1 MELGKHQRATLT
13 AKTLWK
19 GKVKPT
25 QNGEPTETT
34 AVKES
39 SSLRILPKAQVP
51 SESGFLRF
59 TFVPSFGRLPNQF
72 HVVDATSFLARVSED
87 PLEKNNQDTGN
98 TTVVAAEG
106 QAIESGPKRNSE
118 ASGCTKNIH
127 KHLQPQECNASQ
139 EMDKDDLFQADFV
152 FVMDSDEDKTTKA
165 DNGYRFARSHIVD
178 PAQASTSSESRRD
191 APNPPFTELPHSS
204 ASQQKQCQLTSS
216 LSTSGHLSH
225 QSPVV
230 YSLSPTNIKAEPDLT
245 PTLHQASSVQES
257 QSQWQSANG
266 STTHLSSTYL
276 QSTACYSAPFSKL
289 KRPPFPFNSLSDSV
303 QSQASHLH
311 RISESPR
318 SPLPTKDLPS
328 SSHISSSSDTL
339 QSLSPHT
346 LSPPPPKR
354 FNTLASVPIYIT
366 THLLSPSPKPLSSP
380 CHGSS
385 STICSVNK
393 TCSQIPSEGK
403 SGIRSLLPTRLSVL
417 TAILK
422 SGSSP
427 KRSISP
433 ASCPATFSP
442 NSLGSSTLTIDQ
454 KFKTTP
460 PTPKKVPSNYSVRSD
475 SPGQDEYLLSVFT
488 NVPNH
493 MTLSSKSSP
502 TFRARS
508 VSPKCYLDAGELS
521 PDKLRPL
528 SPTISTY
535 RKTVVSPLLHPM
547 VLNSS
552 LPPHVPRN
560 TSHITSK
567 RACSPA
573 HRYRG
578 PEKSKKV
585 HTYSPTFTAKS
596 YPVSTAASNQRDTFS
611 PTSEKRSLFSPHF
624 LQSTCKSKAYLPQVS
639 AKNLNGHS
647 QAPHWPSSHK
657 GSTSPASPDHTVS
670 PPSVQINSS
679 SIHANYRACPFSSR
693 PRTPVMH
700 PRSPT
705 RVHSPCS
712 LLSRSRE
719 STSPLPSDSKA
730 SQPHKIKASYKV
742 FAAIPTNTLLL
753 EQKAVNEPEVEDSTL
768 DTHSEICS
776 PAQLRQQTEELCAA
790 IDEVLQDPLSMH
802 QHDSSP
808 GSLQN
813 LLASDASKT
822 STALQRPAGRETRFA
837 NLNLWT
843 PTENDSKKT
852 RPGVIRPTT
861 VKAKIIFKK
870 EDPIQPNPFKKYLE
884 ETTESQ
890 TEQVQLFPILFP
902 LLNQT
907 FQLSPLH
914 LQVISHAD
922 FLTPGPFSHLS
933 SILAD
938 TYDNSYSPYRHNNL
952 YNKPTHPIVPIPE
965 NEALSSKELHSARV
979 QSKADLLPHQENKD
993 RSRGSFED
1001 NAFPHSEASSLL
1013 RGDPGDYPAKP
1024 N

>member
-1 MELGKHQRATLT
+1 MELGKHERETLT
-13 AKTLWK
+13 GETLRK
-19 GKVKPT
+19 GRLKQPT

-39 SSLRILPKAQVP
+39 SSLKLLSREQVP

-59 TFVPSFGRLPNQF
+59 TFIPSFGTLPSQF
-72 HVVDATSFLARVSED
+72 HAVDATSFLVRISED
-87 PLEKNNQDTGN
+87 PLEKNCPETRN
-98 TTVVAAEG
+98 TYEVISEG
-106 QAIESGPKRNSE
+106 QAIKSGPKRNSG

-127 KHLQPQECNASQ
+127 KHLQPQDCNASKGK
-139 EMDKDDLFQADFV
+139 MDKEDLFQADFV
-152 FVMDSDEDKTTKA
+152 LVMDSDEEKTA
-165 DNGYRFARSHIVD
+165 MAGNGYGYARSHILD
-178 PAQASTSSESRRD
+178 TSCASTSCASTRGS
-191 APNPPFTELPHSS
+191 ASKPLFTELPHSS
-204 ASQQKQCQLTSS
+204 ASQQKQCQLTSP
-216 LSTSGHLSH
+216 LSTTGHLSH
-225 QSPVV
+225 KSPVV
-230 YSLSPTNIKAEPDLT
+230 HPLSPTNLKAEPDLAT
-245 PTLHQASSVQES
+245 TFHQASSVQES

-266 STTHLSSTYL
+266 STTQQSSTYL
-276 QSTACYSAPFSKL
+276 QSTASYSVPFSIL
-289 KRPPFPFNSLSDSV
+289 KRPLFPFNNLSDSV
-303 QSQASHLH
+303 QSPSNIQASNHH
-311 RISESPR
+311 KKSESTV
-318 SPLPTKDLPS
+318 SPLPSKDLAPS
-328 SSHISSSSDTL
+328 SQISSSSDTL
-339 QSLSPHT
+339 QSSSPHT

-366 THLLSPSPKPLSSP
+366 THLLSPTPKPLSPS
-380 CHGSS
+380 CQGSS
-385 STICSVNK
+385 STICSVNNP
-393 TCSQIPSEGK
+393 CSQMPSKGK
-403 SGIRSLLPTRLSVL
+403 SGIRSSLPTRLSLL

-427 KRSISP
+427 KRPFSP

-460 PTPKKVPSNYSVRSD
+460 PTPKKLPSNYSVRSE

-502 TFRARS
+502 TFRTRS
-508 VSPKCYLDAGELS
+508 VSPKSYLDAGELS

-547 VLNSS
+547 MLSSS

-560 TSHITSK
+560 TSQITSK

-573 HRYRG
+573 HRFRG

-596 YPVSTAASNQRDTFS
+596 YPVSAPASNQQDMVS
-611 PTSEKRSLFSPHF
+611 PTSEKYSPLSPNF
-624 LQSTCKSKAYLPQVS
+624 LQSTCKSKTYLPQVS

-647 QAPHWPSSHK
+647 SVPVQHWPFSHK
-657 GSTSPASPDHTVS
+657 GSIPPASPDYSIS
-670 PPSVQINSS
+670 PPSIQIDNSS
-679 SIHANYRACPFSSR
+679 SIHASYRASPSFSR
-693 PRTPVMH
+693 PRTPLMQ

-705 RVHSPCS
+705 RVCSPCS

-730 SQPHKIKASYKV
+730 PQPHKIKASYKV

-753 EQKAVNEPEVEDSTL
+753 EQKALNEPEGEDNTL

-790 IDEVLQDPLSMH
+790 IDEVLQDPLPTH
-802 QHDSSP
+802 QHDTSPSS
-808 GSLQN
+808 LN
-813 LLASDASKT
+813 RLLASDPGKT
-822 STALQRPAGRETRFA
+822 STASRRPAGRETRFA
-837 NLNLWT
+837 NLNLQT
-843 PTENDSKKT
+843 PTANDSKKT
-852 RPGVIRPTT
+852 KPGVIRPTT

-890 TEQVQLFPILFP
+890 TEQV
-902 LLNQT
+902 
-907 FQLSPLH
+907 
-914 LQVISHAD
+914 ISHPD
-922 FLTPGPFSHLS
+922 LLTPGPFSHLG
-933 SILAD
+933 SIFAD
-938 TYDNSYSPYRHNNL
+938 TYDNSYSPYRHNTL

-965 NEALSSKELHSARV
+965 NEALSSKELHSVRA

-993 RSRGSFED
+993 RCRGSFAD
-1001 NAFPHSEASSLL
+1001 NAFPHSGAPSLL
-1013 RGDPGDYPAKP
+1013 RGDSGDYPTKP

>member
-19 GKVKPT
+19 GKVKQPT

-204 ASQQKQCQLTSS
+204 ASQQKQC
-216 LSTSGHLSH
+216 
-225 QSPVV
+225 
-230 YSLSPTNIKAEPDLT
+230 
-245 PTLHQASSVQES
+245 
-257 QSQWQSANG
+257 
-266 STTHLSSTYL
+266 
-276 QSTACYSAPFSKL
+276 
-289 KRPPFPFNSLSDSV
+289 
-303 QSQASHLH
+303 
-311 RISESPR
+311 
-318 SPLPTKDLPS
+318 
-328 SSHISSSSDTL
+328 
-339 QSLSPHT
+339 
-346 LSPPPPKR
+346 
-354 FNTLASVPIYIT
+354 
-366 THLLSPSPKPLSSP
+366 
-380 CHGSS
+380 
-385 STICSVNK
+385 
-393 TCSQIPSEGK
+393 
-403 SGIRSLLPTRLSVL
+403 
-417 TAILK
+417 
-422 SGSSP
+422 
-427 KRSISP
+427 
-433 ASCPATFSP
+433 
-442 NSLGSSTLTIDQ
+442 
-454 KFKTTP
+454 
-460 PTPKKVPSNYSVRSD
+460 
-475 SPGQDEYLLSVFT
+475 
-488 NVPNH
+488 
-493 MTLSSKSSP
+493 
-502 TFRARS
+502 
-508 VSPKCYLDAGELS
+508 
-521 PDKLRPL
+521 
-528 SPTISTY
+528 
-535 RKTVVSPLLHPM
+535 
-547 VLNSS
+547 
-552 LPPHVPRN
+552 
-560 TSHITSK
+560 
-567 RACSPA
+567 
-573 HRYRG
+573 
-578 PEKSKKV
+578 
-585 HTYSPTFTAKS
+585 
-596 YPVSTAASNQRDTFS
+596 
-611 PTSEKRSLFSPHF
+611 
-624 LQSTCKSKAYLPQVS
+624 
-639 AKNLNGHS
+639 
-647 QAPHWPSSHK
+647 
-657 GSTSPASPDHTVS
+657 
-670 PPSVQINSS
+670 
-679 SIHANYRACPFSSR
+679 
-693 PRTPVMH
+693 
-700 PRSPT
+700 
-705 RVHSPCS
+705 
-712 LLSRSRE
+712 
-719 STSPLPSDSKA
+719 
-730 SQPHKIKASYKV
+730 QPHKIKASYKV